1 MTKDTPM
8 TNLISAPIAQAQVEA
23 DKTAAV
29 AALAALAALAVLE
42 DAWSYYTPEAPVATR
57 EVEAQDGVIAYYEAA

>member
-23 DKTAAV
+23 DKTA
-29 AALAALAALAVLE
+29 AALAVLE

>member
-1 MTKDTPM
+1 M

-23 DKTAAV
+23 DKTAA
-29 AALAALAALAVLE
+29 AAAAAAALAVLE

>member
-1 MTKDTPM
+1 M

-23 DKTAAV
+23 DKTAA
-29 AALAALAALAVLE
+29 AAVAALAVLE

>member
-1 MTKDTPM
+1 M

-29 AALAALAALAVLE
+29 AALAALAVLE

>member
-8 TNLISAPIAQAQVEA
+8 TNLISAPIAQAHVEA

-29 AALAALAALAVLE
+29 AALAVLE

>member
-8 TNLISAPIAQAQVEA
+8 TNLISASIAQARVEA
-23 DKTAAV
+23 DKTAA
-29 AALAALAALAVLE
+29 AALAVLE

-57 EVEAQDGVIAYYEAA
+57 EVEAQDGGIAYYEAA

>member
-23 DKTAAV
+23 DKTAA
-29 AALAALAALAVLE
+29 AALAVLE